1 MIFLRYQKANSV
13 VFCCFDQLW
22 TSLVLNS
29 GEILWS
35 SPSESRFLIDF
46 SSVSSIIVPD
56 DVSGRAARAL
66 EYAESQAAVPRHLL
80 GWLRGWVAWLVTFR
94 RGLYNEML
102 MGYMNIYIYIWY
114 MGSNQGFKHQIWNDM
129 ELYWAHSGNSWII
142 SLFWGDSCYRWI
154 HVWEKLHMGLEW
166 LGLIFHKR
174 GRHPFII
181 IGSIN

>member
-102 MGYMNIYIYIWY
+102 MWYMNIIYIYLNLPPTSFFRPCTKVLFFQY
-114 MGSNQGFKHQIWNDM
+114 PENF
-129 ELYWAHSGNSWII
+129 SGPTLKFRTWP
-142 SLFWGDSCYRWI
+142 FWGINCYQW
-154 HVWEKLHMGLEW
+154 
-166 LGLIFHKR
+166 
-174 GRHPFII
+174 
-181 IGSIN
+181 